1 MKTLPGKPISFWLD
15 STAETDYPPMEKVTV
30 DVAIVGA
37 GITGITAAYLL
48 KKAGKTVALID
59 GQRIATSASGHT
71 TAKVTSLHQ
80 LIYADLIDRHGED
93 KARLYGESNQAG
105 VEFVANTVERE
116 GIDCDFQRNETF
128 SFAESKDN
136 LDKIQREYDAAVKLG
151 LPAEFVTETT
161 LPFEIAGAIKFTNQ
175 GEFHVRKYLL
185 HLASI
190 IPGDG
195 SYVFENSRVQTV
207 EEGSPCTVFAN
218 DTTLE
223 ATDVLLTTHLPI
235 MDQGLYFAK
244 AYPQRSYIIGAKI
257 DAAKAPQGMYI
268 GVGKNY
274 HSIRTTPAPDGG
286 LLLLIGGGGHKV
298 GSKSDTETSYEELEQ
313 YLHSHF
319 GIDKIDYRWSTQDY
333 KSFDRLPYIGK
344 LTPAN
349 EHIYVATGYS
359 LWGMSKGTMAG
370 MLLADL
376 VLGKANPWADLYNSL
391 RATPFVTQ
399 ESIKN
404 NLDVGIHWV
413 GDRLKGIQNWS
424 VDDVKPGEGKIITL
438 KGEKVGVYKD
448 EAGKVTA
455 VNATCPHLTCIV
467 NWNSAEKSWDC
478 PCHGGR
484 FTCEGKVI
492 QGPPVKDL
500 ELKFVSSG
508 S

>member
-1 MKTLPGKPISFWLD
+1 MTVLTEKAVSYWID
-15 STAETDYPPMEKVTV
+15 STAQTSFPNMENVTV

-37 GITGITAAYLL
+37 GIAGITAAYLL
-48 KKAGKTVALID
+48 KQAGKTVALIEA
-59 GQRIATSASGHT
+59 QQIAASASGHT

-80 LIYADLIDRHGED
+80 LIYADLIDRIGEE
-93 KARLYGESNQAG
+93 KARIYGESNQAG
-105 VEFVANTVERE
+105 VEFVASTVEKE
-116 GIDCDFQRNETF
+116 GIDCDFQRNDTY
-128 SFAESKDN
+128 SFAEEEKN
-136 LDKIQREYDAAVKLG
+136 LDKVRKEYDAAIKLG

-161 LPFEIAGAIKFTNQ
+161 LPFEIAGAVKFTNQ
-175 GEFHVRKYLL
+175 AQFHVRKYLL
-185 HLASI
+185 HLANT
-190 IPGDG
+190 IPGNG

-207 EEGSPCTVFAN
+207 DGENPCKVHAN
-218 DTTLE
+218 DTTLQ

-235 MDQGLYFAK
+235 VDKGLYFAK

-257 DAAKAPQGMYI
+257 GKEKAPQGMYI

-274 HSIRTTPAPDGG
+274 HSIRTTPTEDGG
-286 LLLLIGGGGHKV
+286 LLLMIGGGGHKV
-298 GSKSDTETSYEELEQ
+298 GEKSETEESYKELET
-313 YLHSHF
+313 YAHSHF
-319 GIDKIDYRWSTQDY
+319 GIEQIDYRWSSQDY

-344 LTPAN
+344 LTPADN
-349 EHIYVATGYS
+349 HIYVATGFS

-376 VLGKANPWADLYNSL
+376 VQGKANPWADLYDSL

-404 NLDVGIHWV
+404 NLDVGMHWV
-413 GDRLKGIQNWS
+413 GDRLKGLTDWS
-424 VDDVKPGEGKIITL
+424 TDDVKPGEGKIITL

-448 EAGKVTA
+448 KEGKVTA
-455 VNATCPHLTCIV
+455 VNATCPHLACIV

-500 ELKFVSSG
+500 EQKTIS
-508 S
+508 

>member
-1 MKTLPGKPISFWLD
+1 MSKLSGKAISFWLD
-15 STAETDYPPMEKVTV
+15 STPKTTFPPMENVTV
-30 DVAIVGA
+30 DVAIIGA

-48 KKAGKTVALID
+48 KKAGKTVALVEA
-59 GQRIATSASGHT
+59 QQIAASASGHT

-93 KARLYGESNQAG
+93 QARLYGESNQAG
-105 VEFVANTVERE
+105 VEFVASTVKRE
-116 GIDCDFQRNETF
+116 EIDCDFQRNDTY
-128 SFAESKDN
+128 SFAEDRDN
-136 LDKIQREYDAAVKLG
+136 LDKIQQEYDAAVKLG

-161 LPFEIAGAIKFTNQ
+161 LPFAIAGAVKFSNQ
-175 GEFHVRKYLL
+175 VQFHVRKYLL
-185 HLASI
+185 HLANI

-207 EEGSPCTVFAN
+207 EEGTPCKVFAN
-218 DTTLE
+218 DITLQ

-235 MDQGLYFAK
+235 VDTGLFFAK
-244 AYPQRSYIIGAKI
+244 SYPQRSYIIGAKI
-257 DAAKAPQGMYI
+257 NPEKAPQGMYI

-274 HSIRTTPAPDGG
+274 HSIRTTPTEDGG

-298 GSKSDTETSYEELEQ
+298 GEKTATEESYQELEK
-313 YLHSHF
+313 YAHSHF
-319 GIDKIDYRWSTQDY
+319 GIDKIDYRWSSQDY

-349 EHIYVATGYS
+349 NHTYVATGFS

-370 MLLADL
+370 MILADL
-376 VLGKANPWADLYNSL
+376 VQGKANPWADLYDSL

-399 ESIKN
+399 ESTKN
-404 NLDVGIHWV
+404 NLDVGMHWI
-413 GDRLKGIQNWS
+413 GDRLKSLQNWS
-424 VDDVKPGEGKIITL
+424 IDDVKPGEGKLINL
-438 KGEKVGVYKD
+438 KGETIGVYKD
-448 EAGKVTA
+448 ESGKVTA
-455 VNATCPHLTCIV
+455 VKATCPHLGCIV

-492 QGPPVKDL
+492 QSPPVKDL
-500 ELKFVSSG
+500 EPKILS
-508 S
+508 

>member
-1 MKTLPGKPISFWLD
+1 MQTLPGKPESFWID
-15 STAETDYPPMEKVTV
+15 STAETSFPKMQNVTV

-48 KKAGKTVALID
+48 KKAGKTVALVE
-59 GQRIATSASGHT
+59 GQKIANSASGHT

-80 LIYADLIDRHGED
+80 LIYATLIDRHGED

-105 VEFVANTVERE
+105 VEFVASTVEAE
-116 GIDCDFQRNETF
+116 GIDCDFQRNDTY
-128 SFAESKDN
+128 SFAEDEKN
-136 LDKIQREYDAAVKLG
+136 LDKIQKEYDAAVKLG

-161 LPFEIAGAIKFTNQ
+161 LPFDIAGAIKFTNQ
-175 GEFHVRKYLL
+175 AQFHVRKYLL
-185 HLASI
+185 HLANT

-195 SYVFENSRVQTV
+195 SYIFEDSRVQTV
-207 EEGSPCTVFAN
+207 DEGEPCTVHAN
-218 DTTLE
+218 GTTLQ

-235 MDQGLYFAK
+235 VDTGLFFAK
-244 AYPQRSYIIGAKI
+244 TYPQRSYIIGAKI
-257 DAAKAPQGMYI
+257 SEEKAPQGMYI

-274 HSIRTTPAPDGG
+274 HSIRTTPTEDGG
-286 LLLLIGGGGHKV
+286 LLLLVGGGGHKV
-298 GSKSDTETSYEELEQ
+298 GEKSATEESYQELDR

-319 GIDKIDYRWSTQDY
+319 GIDKVDYRWSSQDY
-333 KSFDRLPYIGK
+333 ESFDKLPYIGK

-349 EHIYVATGYS
+349 DHIYVATGYS

-376 VLGKANPWADLYNSL
+376 VRGIDNPWADLYDSL
-391 RATPFVTQ
+391 RATPFVTT

-404 NLDVGIHWV
+404 NLDVGKHWV
-413 GDRLKGIQNWS
+413 VDRLKGIEKWS
-424 VDDVKPGEGKIITL
+424 TDDVEPGEGKIITL
-438 KGEKVGVYKD
+438 NGEKVGVYKD

-455 VNATCPHLTCIV
+455 VNATCPHLACIV

-492 QGPPVKDL
+492 QGPAVKDL
-500 ELKFVSSG
+500 EQKVV
-508 S
+508 

>member
-1 MKTLPGKPISFWLD
+1 MTTLPGKAISFWLD
-15 STAETDYPPMEKVTV
+15 STTETSFPKMENVTV
-30 DVAIVGA
+30 DVAIIGA

-48 KKAGKTVALID
+48 KKAGKTVALVEA
-59 GQRIATSASGHT
+59 QQIAKSASGHT

-105 VEFVANTVERE
+105 VEFVASTVKQE
-116 GIDCDFQRNETF
+116 GIDCDFQRNDTY
-128 SFAESKDN
+128 SFAEEQKN
-136 LDKIQREYDAAVKLG
+136 LDKVKKEYEAAVKLG

-161 LPFEIAGAIKFTNQ
+161 LPFNITGAVKFTNQ
-175 GEFHVRKYLL
+175 AQFHVRKYLL
-185 HLASI
+185 HLANT
-190 IPGDG
+190 IPGEG
-195 SYVFENSRVQTV
+195 SYIFENSRVQTV
-207 EEGSPCTVFAN
+207 DEGTPCKVHAN
-218 DTTLE
+218 NTTLQ

-257 DAAKAPQGMYI
+257 SEEKAPAGMYI
-268 GVGKNY
+268 GVGDNY
-274 HSIRTTPAPDGG
+274 HSIRTTPAKDGG

-298 GSKSDTETSYEELEQ
+298 GEKSETEKSYQELDR

-319 GIDKIDYRWSTQDY
+319 GIDQVDYRWSSQDY
-333 KSFDRLPYIGK
+333 ESFDKLPYIGK

-349 EHIYVATGYS
+349 DHIYVATGFN

-370 MLLADL
+370 MLLTDL
-376 VLGKANPWADLYNSL
+376 VQGIPNPWADLYDSL

-404 NLDVGIHWV
+404 NLDVGKHWV
-413 GDRLKGIQNWS
+413 LDRLKGIEKWS
-424 VDDVKPGEGKIITL
+424 VDDVKPGSGKIITL

-455 VNATCPHLTCIV
+455 VNATCPHLACIV

-500 ELKFVSSG
+500 EQKIV
-508 S
+508 

>member
-1 MKTLPGKPISFWLD
+1 MTNLPGKPVSFWLD
-15 STAETDYPPMEKVTV
+15 STAKTTYPKLENVTV

-48 KKAGKTVALID
+48 KKAGKTVALIEA
-59 GQRIATSASGHT
+59 QQIAASASGHT

-80 LIYADLIDRHGED
+80 LIYDTLIDRHGED

-105 VEFVANTVERE
+105 VEFVADTVEKE
-116 GIDCDFQRNETF
+116 GIDCDFKRNDTY
-128 SFAESKDN
+128 SFAKEKKN
-136 LDKIQREYDAAVKLG
+136 LDKVQKEYDAAVKLG
-151 LPAEFVTETT
+151 LPAHFVSDTT
-161 LPFEIAGAIKFTNQ
+161 LPFDIAGAVKFTDQ
-175 GEFHVRKYLL
+175 AQFHVRKYLL
-185 HLASI
+185 HLADI

-195 SYVFENSRVQTV
+195 SYVFENSRVMTV
-207 EEGSPCTVFAN
+207 EEGEPCKVFTE
-218 DTTLE
+218 DTTLQ

-235 MDQGLYFAK
+235 MDQGLFFAK
-244 AYPQRSYIIGAKI
+244 TYPQRSYIVGAKI
-257 DAAKAPQGMYI
+257 SPEKAPEGMYI
-268 GVGKNY
+268 GVGDNY
-274 HSIRTTPAPDGG
+274 HSIRTTPTEDGD

-298 GSKSDTETSYEELEQ
+298 GAKSETEESYQELESFA
-313 YLHSHF
+313 HSHF
-319 GIDKIDYRWSTQDY
+319 GIAKIDYRWSSQDY
-333 KSFDRLPYIGK
+333 ESFDKLPYIGK

-349 EHIYVATGYS
+349 DHIYVSTGYS

-376 VLGKANPWADLYNSL
+376 VQGIANPWADLYDSL

-404 NLDVGIHWV
+404 NLEVGMHWV
-413 GDRLKGIQNWS
+413 GDRLKGIDKWS
-424 VDDVKPGEGKIITL
+424 ADDVELGEGKLITY

-455 VNATCPHLTCIV
+455 VSATCPHLGCIV

-484 FTCEGKVI
+484 FTCEGKII
-492 QGPPVKDL
+492 QSPATKDL
-500 ELKFVSSG
+500 ELKTLS
-508 S
+508 